1 MFYRSYITLII
12 ISQFYF
18 HLTVLLAFHILNIT
32 SWCLYCFI
40 TPLSRTEQTNICW
53 CAVKILLAQHHTT
66 QSWVYFPFLSM
77 SSSSFQSHSPVCY
90 SRCPVVSCLDDPD
103 ESTVRP
109 LTYAPETS
117 SRNRC
122 HMPKFD
128 ARFRRQFVVP
138 MHGTRRQSTTLEVVH
153 RHEKMESRIE
163 FTVLTSWVGFWS
175 VCQGPNDCLLIL
187 LLDFVSVWPTS

>member
-90 SRCPVVSCLDDPD
+90 SRCPVVSCL
-103 ESTVRP
+103 ESRWSWWVHCKA
-109 LTYAPETS
+109 LDIC
-117 SRNRC
+117 SRNQLQ
-122 HMPKFD
+122 KS
-128 ARFRRQFVVP
+128 VP
-138 MHGTRRQSTTLEVVH
+138 YA
-153 RHEKMESRIE
+153 
-163 FTVLTSWVGFWS
+163 
-175 VCQGPNDCLLIL
+175 
-187 LLDFVSVWPTS
+187 